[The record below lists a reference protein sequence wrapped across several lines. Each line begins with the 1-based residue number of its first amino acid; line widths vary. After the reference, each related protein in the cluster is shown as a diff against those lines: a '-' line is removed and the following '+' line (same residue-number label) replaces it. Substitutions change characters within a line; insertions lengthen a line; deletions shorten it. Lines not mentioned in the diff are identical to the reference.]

1 MNRATRKLSALIVTA
16 SLALAGCAS
25 STTNDAM
32 TLTSTKSPAQA
43 LRNEIAGRIPS
54 GVVDG
59 IVEADHSESC
69 DAKGLVRS
77 WRSTATAS
85 IAPLSAGH
93 LESITDDLVA
103 SFVDQGWEASTRDA
117 SSKLFEYRLTSD
129 TSSADVRITGDLG
142 NDDRSDATV
151 LIVVN
156 GPCVVTEGPDSAEV
170 KRLENRE

>member
-1 MNRATRKLSALIVTA
+1 MKRATPRLTALVLTA
-16 SLALAGCAS
+16 SLALAGCAD
-25 STTNDAM
+25 STTGDAM

-43 LRNEIAGRIPS
+43 LRNEIAGRLPS

-59 IVEADHSESC
+59 VEEADHSESC

-77 WRSTATAS
+77 WRSTATVS

-93 LESITDDLVA
+93 LEAVTYDLVA
-103 SFVDQGWEASTRDA
+103 SFVDQGWEAGTRDA
-117 SSKLFEYRLTSD
+117 SSKLFEYRLTSN
-129 TSSADVRITGDLG
+129 TSPADIRITGDLG
-142 NDDRSDATV
+142 GENKSGASV

-170 KRLENRE
+170 KKLENRE